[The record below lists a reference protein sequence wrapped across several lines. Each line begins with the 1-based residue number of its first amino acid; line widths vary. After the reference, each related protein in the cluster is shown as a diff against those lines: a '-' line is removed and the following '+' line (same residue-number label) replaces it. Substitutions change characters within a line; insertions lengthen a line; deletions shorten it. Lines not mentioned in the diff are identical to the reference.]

1 MASVKR
7 ARTEEPAAKL
17 DFSKP
22 WKMSDV
28 VLLVEDERFHVHRN
42 VLVLL
47 VLWSP
52 VFEKMLNAAS
62 REKSKSEIWL
72 AGKNADSVKTL
83 QIMMYPPGNDEV
95 TSENYREIL
104 ELATEYQIASIV
116 EKCECFLVDELNF
129 DTLQKSSNHQDPIS
143 LLILAQKYELKELE
157 SVCVKYASRYNL
169 KELQEHELYD
179 SIEEENYT
187 NILESIVSRMDH
199 ARVSLPSKET
209 LKEIKAKGIENVDA
223 IVKNLLKHAS
233 HKNFS
238 SGRELNTQDDVEAY
252 LLALTTLIT
261 AALVRPMISAQDSV
275 QFQFYSNSL
284 KELLSPFIKGDNS
297 HSSFA
302 TYNVTRR
309 SCCMLLLYIFVLQMH
324 ESQSSNL
331 SVN

>member
-42 VLVLL
+42 VLVL
-47 VLWSP
+47 WSP

-83 QIMMYPPGNDEV
+83 LIMMYPPGNDEV

-169 KELQEHELYD
+169 KELQEHGLYD

-209 LKEIKAKGIENVDA
+209 LKEIKANGIENVDA

-252 LLALTTLIT
+252 LLALKLDNTHHSCPGKANDICPGLGP
-261 AALVRPMISAQDSV
+261 VSV
-275 QFQFYSNSL
+275 LLKQLKGTFESL
-284 KELLSPFIKGDNS
+284 
-297 HSSFA
+297 
-302 TYNVTRR
+302 Y
-309 SCCMLLLYIFVLQMH
+309 
-324 ESQSSNL
+324 
-331 SVN
+331 